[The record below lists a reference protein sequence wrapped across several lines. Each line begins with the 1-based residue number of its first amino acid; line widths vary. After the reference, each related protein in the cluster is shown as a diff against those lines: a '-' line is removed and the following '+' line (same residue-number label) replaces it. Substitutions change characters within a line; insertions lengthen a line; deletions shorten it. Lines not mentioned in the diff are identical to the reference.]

1 MMSQEMLL
9 PGVGAD
15 LCLPPIMT
23 YTQQPR
29 ANTRVSPP
37 PQVVQWFKTLT
48 TNEYIRGVKKSN

>member
-1 MMSQEMLL
+1 MLL